1 MILSI
6 RLQKIKLDKMKTFKN
21 IIVATD
27 FSESATNAYHYA
39 RQIASHLNASLTVM
53 NVFEL
58 PVLDPGVPNVYATMP
73 SIDELQKAAEKR
85 LSNFI
90 RETEDDSDTTMV
102 ASRVEVKIQAH
113 IGFPADKLIELS
125 ENPDTD
131 LIILGTVG
139 EQGWLT
145 KLFGSVAIKV
155 MQEAQCPVLLVPQS
169 AEYKNI
175 HHILY
180 AASPESASNKT
191 VGMAIDF
198 AKHFVSAIHFVHIDA
213 VFENPKSNTSSLFKK
228 VLEGKAPNL
237 PYTIE
242 NVAAQSVGEG
252 VSSFCLKNHVDLVIS
267 VTHHRKFWD
276 NLIHHSI
283 SKDLVWQAHL
293 PILCLHTDDKV
304 QPPV

>member
-1 MILSI
+1 
-6 RLQKIKLDKMKTFKN
+6 MKTFKN

-27 FSESATNAYHYA
+27 FSESSETAYRYA
-39 RQIASHLNASLTVM
+39 RQIASHLNATLTVV
-53 NVFEL
+53 NVYEL
-58 PVLDPGVPNVYATMP
+58 PVLDPSMPNSYAYMP
-73 SIDELQKAAEKR
+73 SIDELQKSAEMR

-90 RETEDDSDTTMV
+90 RETDDDNGTTMV
-102 ASRVEVKIQAH
+102 ASRVKVKTEAH

-125 ENPDTD
+125 EKPSTD
-131 LIILGTVG
+131 LLILGTVG

-155 MQEAQCPVLLVPQS
+155 MREANCPVLLVPQE
-169 AEYKNI
+169 AAYKNI

-191 VGMAIDF
+191 VSMTIDF

-213 VFENPKSNTSSLFKK
+213 VFENPKSDSRLLFTR
-228 VLEGKAPNL
+228 LLDEKAPNL

-242 NVAAQSVGEG
+242 NVINMSVGEG
-252 VSSFCLKNHVDLVIS
+252 VRDYCLKNKVDLVVS

-276 NLIHHSI
+276 SFIHHSI
-283 SKDLVWQAHL
+283 TKDLAWQAHL

>member
-1 MILSI
+1 
-6 RLQKIKLDKMKTFKN
+6 MKTYKN

-27 FSESATNAYHYA
+27 FSESAKTAYHYA
-39 RQIASHLNASLTVM
+39 RQIASRLNASLTVV
-53 NVFEL
+53 NVYEL
-58 PVLDPGVPNVYATMP
+58 PILDPSMPNAYAYMP
-73 SIDELQKAAEKR
+73 SVDELQKTAEMQ

-90 RETEDDSDTTMV
+90 REKEDDNGTTIV
-102 ASRVEVKIQAH
+102 ASRVKVKTQAY

-131 LIILGTVG
+131 LMILGTVG

-180 AASPESASNKT
+180 AASPESATNKT
-191 VGMAIDF
+191 VSRAIDF

-213 VFENPKSNTSSLFKK
+213 VFENPKANTSSLFKQI
-228 VLEGKAPNL
+228 LEGKAPNL

-242 NVAAQSVGEG
+242 NVVGMSVGEG
-252 VSSFCLKNHVDLVIS
+252 ISSYCLKNQVDLVIS

>member
-1 MILSI
+1 
-6 RLQKIKLDKMKTFKN
+6 MKTYKN

-27 FSESATNAYHYA
+27 FSESATTAYHYA
-39 RQIASHLNASLTVM
+39 RQMATHLNASLTVV
-53 NVFEL
+53 NVYEL
-58 PVLDPGVPNVYATMP
+58 PVLDPTIPNAYAYIP
-73 SIDELQKAAEKR
+73 DIKELQKNAEMR
-85 LSNFI
+85 LSKFVH
-90 RETEDDSDTTMV
+90 ETEDDNDTTMV
-102 ASRVEVKIQAH
+102 ASRVKVKTQAY

-139 EQGWLT
+139 EQGLLT

-180 AASPESASNKT
+180 AASPESAYNKT
-191 VGMAIDF
+191 VNMAIDF

-213 VFENPKSNTSSLFKK
+213 VFENPKVNTSAQFKK
-228 VLEGKAPNL
+228 ILDEKAPNL

-242 NVAAQSVGEG
+242 NVASKSVGEG
-252 VSSFCLKNHVDLVIS
+252 ISSYCLRNHVDLVIS
-267 VTHHRKFWD
+267 VTHHRKFWN

-293 PILCLHTDDKV
+293 PILCLHTDDRV

>member
-1 MILSI
+1 
-6 RLQKIKLDKMKTFKN
+6 MKTYKN

-27 FSESATNAYHYA
+27 FSESATTAYHYA
-39 RQIASHLNASLTVM
+39 RQIASHLNAALTVVNIYEM
-53 NVFEL
+53 
-58 PVLDPGVPNVYATMP
+58 PIIDPAVPNYYAYLP
-73 SIDELQKAAEKR
+73 SVDELQKSSEKR

-90 RETEDDSDTTMV
+90 RETDDDNGTTLV
-102 ASRVEVKIQAH
+102 ASRVKVKTEAY

-125 ENPDTD
+125 ENPSTD

-155 MQEAQCPVLLVPQS
+155 MQEAHCPVLLVPQE

-180 AASPESASNKT
+180 AASPESASKKT
-191 VGMAIDF
+191 INGAIDF
-198 AKHFVSAIHFVHIDA
+198 AKNFVSAIHFVHIDA
-213 VFENPKSNTSSLFKK
+213 VFENPKANTISLFKSI
-228 VLEGKAPNL
+228 LAENAPHL
-237 PYTIE
+237 PYTVE
-242 NVAAQSVGEG
+242 NVVSMSVGEG
-252 VSSFCLKNHVDLVIS
+252 VSSYCLKNKVDLVVS

-276 NLIHHSI
+276 SLIHHSI
-283 SKDLVWQAHL
+283 TKDLAWQAHL

>member
-1 MILSI
+1 
-6 RLQKIKLDKMKTFKN
+6 MKTYKN

-27 FSESATNAYHYA
+27 FSESATTAYHYA
-39 RQIASHLNASLTVM
+39 RQMASRLNASLTVV
-53 NVFEL
+53 NVYEM
-58 PVLDPGVPNVYATMP
+58 PIIDPTVPNYYAYLP
-73 SIDELQKAAEKR
+73 SIDELQKTAEIR

-90 RETEDDSDTTMV
+90 RETDDDNGTTII
-102 ASRVEVKIQAH
+102 ASRVKVKTEAH
-113 IGFPADKLIELS
+113 IGFPASKLIELS
-125 ENPDTD
+125 ENPSTD
-131 LIILGTVG
+131 LMILGTVG

-145 KLFGSVAIKV
+145 KLFGSVALKV
-155 MQEAQCPVLLVPQS
+155 MQEAQCPVLLVPQQ

-180 AASPESASNKT
+180 AASPESASKKT
-191 VGMAIDF
+191 INLAIDF

-213 VFENPKSNTSSLFKK
+213 VFQDEKANTPRLFKRILTEK
-228 VLEGKAPNL
+228 EQNL

-242 NVAAQSVGEG
+242 TEVAMSVGEG
-252 VSSFCLKNHVDLVIS
+252 VSSYCLKNQVDLVVS

-276 NLIHHSI
+276 SFVHHSVT
-283 SKDLVWQAHL
+283 KDLVWQAHL